1 MIGIIMGAFN
11 SFRSVLVPAT
21 LQTKSQVILRRGARR
36 RSERKNQRQDDDRTT
51 LHGGHP
57 FSARAFPHTSKDH
70 GATSSALSST
80 LARGGQ
86 STRMIALVFMRTGA
100 YTLVVLV
107 PRFSLRTLVAAY
119 MESAVAALSEIGLF
133 AGLGMYIDGSGKN
146 LRLNAYAEGQRKEYG
161 PQADG
166 DGFAID

>member
-1 MIGIIMGAFN
+1 
-11 SFRSVLVPAT
+11 
-21 LQTKSQVILRRGARR
+21 
-36 RSERKNQRQDDDRTT
+36 
-51 LHGGHP
+51 
-57 FSARAFPHTSKDH
+57 
-70 GATSSALSST
+70 
-80 LARGGQ
+80 
-86 STRMIALVFMRTGA
+86 MIALVFMRTGA

-119 MESAVAALSEIGLF
+119 MESAVAALSEVGLF
-133 AGLGMYIDGSGKN
+133 AGLRMYIDGSGKN